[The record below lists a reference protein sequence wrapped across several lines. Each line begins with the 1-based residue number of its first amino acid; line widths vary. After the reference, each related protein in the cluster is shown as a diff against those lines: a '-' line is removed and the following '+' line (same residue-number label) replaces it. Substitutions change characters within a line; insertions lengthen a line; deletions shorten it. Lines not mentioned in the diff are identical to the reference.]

1 MEEGL
6 NWDEELERRIEF
18 LKCKLCGGTNPYVCS
33 CAKEAFLKKK
43 ESKGTEFDIRG
54 TEFDMRGT
62 EFDIRKAFGISPA
75 NKVYCSECGAFSGI
89 KQCGCAKKLRKLI

>member
-6 NWDEELERRIEF
+6 SWDEELERRIEF

-43 ESKGTEFDIRG
+43 ESKGTEFDIR
-54 TEFDMRGT
+54 
-62 EFDIRKAFGISPA
+62 KAFGISPA
-75 NKVYCSECGAFSGI
+75 NKVDCSECGAFSGT